1 MGSLLT
7 KVKTKMSIYAHQKVQ
22 GLLEG
27 EYGSVFKGRS
37 MDFDDLRQYVP
48 GDDIK
53 DIDWKAT
60 ARSAQTLIK
69 RYVAI
74 RKHNILLVVD
84 TGKNM
89 AAVSAT
95 GEIKRDVAIMVSGVM
110 GYIAQKHGDLVAMV
124 AGDDS
129 STTYLPLKGSNQHLE
144 TLLQH
149 IEKKATLQA
158 ADSNLVRQ
166 FDYIARSIRRR
177 MMIVVVSDDM
187 ELNDDHK
194 RLLRRL
200 GAQHELMW
208 ITIGDSDVLQQQST
222 GADAYDVSDTV
233 TVPAFLLKD
242 KQVAA
247 EFAKTSA
254 ERNQVMQQQ
263 LDRLRISN
271 HRVIGEAD
279 AVTGLFKLLEKQRY
293 ARR

>member
-1 MGSLLT
+1 
-7 KVKTKMSIYAHQKVQ
+7 
-22 GLLEG
+22 
-27 EYGSVFKGRS
+27 
-37 MDFDDLRQYVP
+37 
-48 GDDIK
+48 
-53 DIDWKAT
+53 
-60 ARSAQTLIK
+60 
-69 RYVAI
+69 
-74 RKHNILLVVD
+74 
-84 TGKNM
+84 
-89 AAVSAT
+89 
-95 GEIKRDVAIMVSGVM
+95 M

-124 AGDDS
+124 AGDDG